1 MANIQLVHEANLA
14 VAECN
19 DDANTWTVPHEDET
33 STKSTNVS
41 MLFDGD
47 SQQEDY
53 LMELHETTVSEYNY
67 QDSDADPLDSSD
79 DECELLSDDDGTL
92 IEDFLSDAMTDD
104 EIKTNVASFNVL
116 PAQACVLDC

>member
-1 MANIQLVHEANLA
+1 MSSKSFSVGPRQKRRKVEKVMANIQLVHEANLA

-47 SQQEDY
+47 S
-53 LMELHETTVSEYNY
+53 
-67 QDSDADPLDSSD
+67 
-79 DECELLSDDDGTL
+79 
-92 IEDFLSDAMTDD
+92 
-104 EIKTNVASFNVL
+104 
-116 PAQACVLDC
+116 